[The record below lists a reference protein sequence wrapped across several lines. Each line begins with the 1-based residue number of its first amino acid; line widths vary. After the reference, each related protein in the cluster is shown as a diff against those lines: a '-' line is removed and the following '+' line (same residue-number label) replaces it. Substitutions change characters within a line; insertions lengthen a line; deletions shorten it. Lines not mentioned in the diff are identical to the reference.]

1 MGLFRKH
8 SLLVVLVAM
17 ATIPLRAV
25 AQMPVVRVVVGE
37 ARIVE
42 ASPTIT
48 LVGTVEPVRRS
59 RVSAE
64 LAGLIVDMPVREGDR
79 VTAGKMICTLN
90 DDSLSL
96 RLAGEKAQLGALR
109 SRHEELLAG
118 TRKGELVRLE
128 ARFEEASAEFDRSR
142 FEMQRIERLYADRDS
157 NDKEYQDARA
167 DFLASERRKIA
178 AEAEFKLGVEGP
190 RKETIAQAAHDVAR
204 QQAVVDRLASDVR
217 KTVIRTP
224 FAGHIVARLVEVGE
238 WISEGDPVVEI
249 VDLSSV
255 LVRVNVPEHV
265 LPHLHVGHSVRVLID
280 ALERSFTG
288 RIKHIVRQADRNA
301 RTFPVEIEL
310 DNTEDNLAGGMFA
323 RATVPAGPTAELLAV
338 PSDAVVERE
347 GIAYIGVVM
356 PGHQGGHAGVLWP
369 VTLGMNVG
377 DWVTITSDNLSPGT
391 RVIIRGT
398 ERILPFPTPV
408 EIVDD
413 RGTPVAMPAGRKKKA
428 PAGDA

>member
-1 MGLFRKH
+1 MGLIRKH
-8 SLLVVLVAM
+8 SLLVVLVAI
-17 ATIPLRAV
+17 ATLPLRAI
-25 AQMPVVRVVVGE
+25 AQMPVARVVLSE

-90 DDSLSL
+90 DDTLSL

-128 ARFEEASAEFDRSR
+128 ARFDEASAEFDRSK

-265 LPHLHVGHSVRVLID
+265 LPHLRIGHSVRVMID
-280 ALERSFTG
+280 ALERTLSG
-288 RIKHIVRQADRNA
+288 RIKHIMRQADRNA
-301 RTFPVEIEL
+301 RTFPVQIEL
-310 DNTEDNLAGGMFA
+310 DNTEETLAGGMFA
-323 RATVPAGPTAELLAV
+323 RATVPAGPTADVLAV

-347 GIAYIGVVM
+347 GIAYVGVVM
-356 PGHQGGHAGVLWP
+356 PGHQGGHAGVLLP

-413 RGTPVAMPAGRKKKA
+413 RGTPVAMPDGGRKKA